1 MTQPSISPGWCS
13 WRGACFH
20 GVPTAGC
27 PAMAG
32 GSVLCRRSTAMAV
45 PRIAPATAPRR
56 STASPR
62 TTAPASATQ
71 GGELRASGAKPI
83 GKNKR
88 KHLRALS
95 RQSGSGDDTDASW
108 HQCMHS
114 ANDPALM
121 GGCAQ
126 LIWASY
132 RRASLL
138 ERIRSLLALH
148 VFSVLFSGHRSA
160 TVCSLPC
167 SVCVHPGR
175 VEVWR
180 QRAATAFSLR
190 NSWPSRC
197 MATTQT
203 QVGIHACTARMTPL

>member
-1 MTQPSISPGWCS
+1 MHHCRPLSSEHMQSKLQPRRWHHWSEHCCRPLY
-13 WRGACFH
+13 
-20 GVPTAGC
+20 C
-27 PAMAG
+27 P
-32 GSVLCRRSTAMAV
+32 SHS
-45 PRIAPATAPRR
+45 TAPRYTIAEDHCT
-56 STASPR
+56 SY
-62 TTAPASATQ
+62 
-71 GGELRASGAKPI
+71 GGSRRRVACQWRKTNW
-83 GKNKR
+83 KKQK

-121 GGCAQ
+121 GGCAR

-190 NSWPSRC
+190 NSWPSRG

-203 QVGIHACTARMTPL
+203 QVGIIRV

>member
-1 MTQPSISPGWCS
+1 MAD
-13 WRGACFH
+13 R
-20 GVPTAGC
+20 C
-27 PAMAG
+27 PATTCRASSSHDAG
-32 GSVLCRRSTAMAV
+32 TTGVKTVADRC
-45 PRIAPATAPRR
+45 IAPATAPRR

-62 TTAPASATQ
+62 TTAPPSRQ

-121 GGCAQ
+121 GVCAQ

-190 NSWPSRC
+190 NSWPSRG

>member
-1 MTQPSISPGWCS
+1 MPQETSHGLPNHGRRVRIASAVDSDGSAADCPS
-13 WRGACFH
+13 H
-20 GVPTAGC
+20 
-27 PAMAG
+27 
-32 GSVLCRRSTAMAV
+32 STA
-45 PRIAPATAPRR
+45 PQYSIAEDHCTCLR
-56 STASPR
+56 
-62 TTAPASATQ
+62 Q

-121 GGCAQ
+121 GVCAQ

-190 NSWPSRC
+190 NSWPSRG

-203 QVGIHACTARMTPL
+203 QVGINACTARMTPL